1 MSYQDYKKMMIDDI
15 KEDPEWYFDLLEYN
29 NKRIQELTLLSDQKV
44 NQYFREFIIKR
55 YQKLLGD
62 SLEKT
67 IEIESDGYLWA
78 EKELDQPGQMVKYSE
93 LKPGIK
99 KDVPYLTN
107 EFEKWDKE
115 NIILAVAKVGDN
127 ARSLLNKN
135 QYEIFDLII
144 NKGLN
149 DEDISKLKGVRIR
162 NIQNSK
168 RRIIEKLS
176 NAVEDELLKEKE

>member
-1 MSYQDYKKMMIDDI
+1 MSYQGYKKMMINDI

-99 KDVPYLTN
+99 KDVPYLAN

-168 RRIIEKLS
+168 RQIIEKLS

>member
-1 MSYQDYKKMMIDDI
+1 M
-15 KEDPEWYFDLLEYN
+15 
-29 NKRIQELTLLSDQKV
+29 
-44 NQYFREFIIKR
+44 
-55 YQKLLGD
+55 
-62 SLEKT
+62 
-67 IEIESDGYLWA
+67 
-78 EKELDQPGQMVKYSE
+78 
-93 LKPGIK
+93 
-99 KDVPYLTN
+99 
-107 EFEKWDKE
+107 
-115 NIILAVAKVGDN
+115 AKVGDN